1 MDAEDAFVLSSDKL
15 LFKLVRLS
23 QIIISYNR
31 ILEIHESNK
40 IIEVNI

>member
-23 QIIISYNR
+23 QIIISYYR
-31 ILEIHESNK
+31 IVRNA
-40 IIEVNI
+40 